1 MIDRIGRAVA
11 VTAVAGLLVGLAALP
26 ALAHERRAQGDLE
39 IVVGFGTEPA
49 YAGVPNSVQ
58 VILVHDGEPV
68 TDLGN
73 TLDVEVAFGDQTQP
87 FELEPFFGPGFGTPG
102 DYRAWF
108 IPTDPGSYSF
118 HLHGTVDGEEVDQT
132 FTSGPDTFGDVVD
145 PAGIQFPT
153 SDVPTAAELADRIE
167 RVEPRLTSAIDDAA
181 SQADRAAADA
191 STASDDAA
199 GAWTVGMIGIAVG
212 IMGLAVAI
220 VALVG
225 SRRRSA

>member
-11 VTAVAGLLVGLAALP
+11 VTAGAGLLVGLAAVP

-58 VILVHDGEPV
+58 VVLVHDGEPV

-73 TLDVEVAFGDQTQP
+73 TLDVEVAFGDRTQP

-108 IPTDPGSYSF
+108 IPTDAGSYSS
-118 HLHGTVDGEEVDQT
+118 
-132 FTSGPDTFGDVVD
+132 TSM
-145 PAGIQFPT
+145 ARW
-153 SDVPTAAELADRIE
+153 TAR
-167 RVEPRLTSAIDDAA
+167 R
-181 SQADRAAADA
+181 
-191 STASDDAA
+191 STRR
-199 GAWTVGMIGIAVG
+199 
-212 IMGLAVAI
+212 
-220 VALVG
+220 
-225 SRRRSA
+225 SRRGTTRSATWSTRR